1 MGNSQFQI
9 FGTVV
14 LDTADATGKTQQI
27 SRAIG
32 GMGQSAAGAAPG
44 FDGLTAAQNRSTQS
58 AMLLAAQFG
67 VHLPRSVAK
76 FVGMLPGI
84 GIALTGAFSAIAVY
98 TLIDAVTQA
107 AEKSKWFMHLFG
119 MMTKRERDAEEK
131 AGEAIGAAKDFI
143 SKKESDLLILRAR
156 GIDKIREEGKVALD
170 ALYQEHD
177 LMGIANRDRK
187 ARALQVQ
194 EEINQEKEHQGLV
207 KLARE
212 QATEMAT
219 LAMHKAE
226 VTATAEEKIRLQLA
240 ETVRKTT
247 DLERQGE
254 LSHHFAE
261 QRRVAATAGAEE
273 EIRELRRKNLQKV
286 ADDANEAT
294 KTFEDAMKAIRVSA
308 TGESLK
314 GIAKIEFDRQ
324 QEIIKIDKA
333 AADELQKIQDAR
345 ILDAEHMAIAVEEI
359 EKQKAEAITAINIAA
374 QRREL
379 EDMAA
384 RVESFI
390 DRTFM
395 HARSLSD
402 VFHQFLM
409 QLLGSFVKWISQMLA
424 SWLTGIRQVTAG
436 GGGAGIL
443 GSLGSI
449 LGGVFGL
456 GGGTSAMAAPAGV
469 TAQAGQLGLPIGMG
483 GMALSGGGGI
493 PSAVGGAGAGT
504 LGQLAFG
511 GKGLAGLSSL
521 ISPGLVLGGIALA
534 GGSAGPVR
542 GALGGALVGG
552 GIGLGLYSLGLLGG
566 PWGLVLAGIGAAIG
580 GLVGLFRRGGQKKK
594 ASGLQQGFEF
604 AANDLF
610 DQFEQF
616 KIDYD
621 SALAGMQELITQGQ
635 QTLTSAALGRWGRQ
649 GAEGLTHTIQDEIRA
664 LQALEKQ
671 REARATLMA
680 GMTIPEFAIGG
691 AVGYRL
697 PTGGIPAIVHP
708 GEFVIRRE
716 AVDAL
721 GANFLAGLNRVPR
734 FASGGPVSPSSPLT
748 AGQQGG
754 IHVHGDLILYPAKD
768 MTDRE
773 AMRMV
778 VRGFNRA
785 VRDGAL

>member
-1 MGNSQFQI
+1 MGNSQFSI

-84 GIALTGAFSAIAVY
+84 GLALTGAFSAIAVY
-98 TLIDAVTQA
+98 TLMDVITQA

-119 MMTKRERDAEEK
+119 MMTKQEIDAEEK
-131 AGEAIGAAKDFI
+131 LGEAIGAAKDFI
-143 SKKESDLLILRAR
+143 SKKESELLVLRAQ
-156 GIDKIREEGKVALD
+156 GIEKVREQGRVALD

-187 ARALQVQ
+187 AQAVHLQ
-194 EEINQEKEHQGLV
+194 EEINKEKERQAVV

-212 QATEMAT
+212 QANEMAQ

-240 ETVRKTT
+240 ETLRKTT
-247 DLERQGE
+247 DLERHSE
-254 LSHHFAE
+254 LSHHDAE
-261 QRRVAATAGAEE
+261 QRRVAATAVAEE

-294 KTFEDAMKAIRVSA
+294 KTFEDAMKQIRVSA

-333 AADELQKIQDAR
+333 AADELMKVQDAR
-345 ILDAEHMAIAVEEI
+345 LLNAKQMAIAIEAI
-359 EKQKAEAITAINIAA
+359 EKDRADTITAVNIAA

-379 EDMAA
+379 EDMAG

-409 QLLGSFVKWISQMLA
+409 QLVGSFVKWMSREIAAAMLGMKQIA
-424 SWLTGIRQVTAG
+424 GAG
-436 GGGAGIL
+436 GVSAGAW

-456 GGGTSAMAAPAGV
+456 GGGTSAMAASGGL
-469 TAQAGQLGLPIGMG
+469 TAQAGQLGLPVGMG
-483 GMALSGGGGI
+483 GMGLSGGTGI
-493 PSAVGGAGAGT
+493 PNAMGGAAQGVAGYAGFNTGEFLANLPT
-504 LGQLAFG
+504 LG
-511 GKGLAGLSSL
+511 GLAA
-521 ISPGLVLGGIALA
+521 I
-534 GGSAGPVR
+534 
-542 GALGGALVGG
+542 LGGASLMGSGGVGRG
-552 GIGLGLYSLGLLGG
+552 VAGGLLAATGLSFALFGG
-566 PWGLVLAGIGAAIG
+566 LPGLAMLAVGAAIG
-580 GLVGLFRRGGQKKK
+580 GIIGMVRRGRQKRKS
-594 ASGLQQGFEF
+594 AQLEQGFEF
-604 AANDLF
+604 AADDVEKAYELH
-610 DQFEQF
+610 
-616 KIDYD
+616 KLDYE
-621 SALAGMQELITQGQ
+621 SAISSLEGLIASGQ
-635 QTLTSAALGRWGRQ
+635 QTLLGAGTGRWGRQ
-649 GAEGLTHTIQDEIRA
+649 GAENLTRVIRDLIA
-664 LQALEKQ
+664 RVNDLESQRQATTT
-671 REARATLMA
+671 TLA
-680 GMTIPEFAIGG
+680 GMTIPEFAVGG
-691 AVGYRL
+691 RVGSWQSAVGR
-697 PTGGIPAIVHP
+697 GGILAILHP
-708 GEFVIRRE
+708 GEFVMQQR

-721 GANFLAGLNRVPR
+721 GVNFLAGLNRAPR
-734 FASGGPVSPSSPLT
+734 FAGGGAVSPSSV
-748 AGQQGG
+748 AEHGG
-754 IHVHGDLILYPAKD
+754 IHIHGDLILYPEKG
-768 MTDRE
+768 MSKRE
-773 AMRMV
+773 AMEMV
-778 VRGFNRA
+778 VEGFNLA
-785 VRDGAL
+785 VREGAL